1 MLHQRCV
8 VLLALGAPE
17 AGWDIIIFLKVQGI
31 KQQVIRDGRDVA
43 YREFDVH
50 IDIVGRVDESL
61 VHKALIVE
69 VSGIDVHLHVVED
82 HELVGAVVGSAGG
95 MAFSHKGL
103 FDIEVPRS
111 IGRNPSYLQLVGLI
125 RSGGGRCLQI
135 RLVLVPAAIAIQ
147 PIGRAVVAHDLDPEG
162 DRYRM
167 GAGCLLSG

>member
-31 KQQVIRDGRDVA
+31 KQQVIRDGRDVRD
-43 YREFDVH
+43 REFDVH
-50 IDIVGRVDESL
+50 VNVIGGVDEGL

-82 HELVGAVVGSAGG
+82 HELVGAVVGVPGG
-95 MAFSHKGL
+95 MALANKGL
-103 FDIEVPRS
+103 LHVEVPCP
-111 IGRNPSYLQLVGLI
+111 IGRDPSDLQLVGLV

-135 RLVLVPAAIAIQ
+135 RFVLVPAAIAIQ